1 MTDDASRRQRLH
13 ARALQEADPHDLRKQ
28 LDGWRLTTAQ
38 VLYYMPDHPKLLQSF
53 TWQTL
58 DLAPRFPRIRQ
69 FLDHWKREIEAVIH
83 SVEVASSDQL
93 APAKVRFA
101 RFEGRLH

>member
-1 MTDDASRRQRLH
+1 MSDDKMRHLWLEKSAM
-13 ARALQEADPHDLRKQ
+13 QEADAHDLRRQ

-38 VLYYMPDHPKLLQSF
+38 VLYYMPDHPALLQSF

-69 FLDHWKREIEAVIH
+69 FLDYWKREIEAVIH
-83 SVEVASSDQL
+83 SVEVGSCDQV